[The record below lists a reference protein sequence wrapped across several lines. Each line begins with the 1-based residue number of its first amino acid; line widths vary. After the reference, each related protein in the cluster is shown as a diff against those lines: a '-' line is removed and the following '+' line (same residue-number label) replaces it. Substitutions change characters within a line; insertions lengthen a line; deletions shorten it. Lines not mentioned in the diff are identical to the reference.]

1 MGKTLTLSAGDRIKA
16 LLDDNSFVEIGGMVT
31 ARSTDFNLSQK
42 KTPEDGVITG
52 YGVVNGALVYV
63 YSQDAS
69 VLNGSMGEMHAE
81 KIGKLYDMA
90 MKVGAPVVGLVDCS
104 GFRLQEST
112 DALAAF
118 GKLYQKQ
125 ALASGL
131 IPQITAIFGN
141 CGGGLS
147 LIPGMTDFTFMAE
160 DAKLFVNSPNAIPG
174 NSEDKLNQ
182 TTLEYQSTVAG
193 NVDVGGSEAEVLAKI
208 RTLLSFL
215 PSNYEEDATSDITD
229 DMNRMVPEVAAYDG
243 DAAAMLSV
251 LADNRLFFETK
262 QNFAKNMV
270 TGFLKLNGQTVGAV
284 ANRAHV
290 LDENGEVAET
300 FPLALTTDGCE
311 KAASFVRF
319 CDAFGLPVLTLTN
332 ADGFA
337 ASIEEEKTLAK
348 AAAKLSYAFAS
359 ATVPKVNLVYGIAFG
374 SAYNVMNSKPLG
386 ADIVFAWENA
396 NIGIMDPELA
406 VKIIYKDE
414 IDQAENKSALLA
426 EKTAEYKELQSGVLS
441 AARRGYVDTVILPES
456 TRKQLIEAFEMLY
469 SKKEVRPEK
478 KHGAV

>member
-1 MGKTLTLSAGDRIKA
+1 MGKTLTLSAGERIKA

-81 KIGKLYDMA
+81 KISKLYDMA
-90 MKVGAPVVGLVDCS
+90 MKVGAPVVGLIDCS

-118 GKLYQKQ
+118 GRLYQKQ

-182 TTLEYQSTVAG
+182 TTLEYQSKVAG
-193 NVDVGGSEAEVLAKI
+193 NVDVGGTEEEVLAKI

-229 DMNRMVPEVAAYDG
+229 DMNRMCPEIASYDA

-251 LADNRLFFETK
+251 LADNHLFFETK

-270 TGFLKLNGQTVGAV
+270 TGFLKLNGQTIGAV
-284 ANRAHV
+284 ANREHV

-300 FPLALTTDGCE
+300 YSLALTTDGCE

-319 CDAFGLPVLTLTN
+319 CDAFGIPVLTLTN

-337 ASIEEEKTLAK
+337 ASIEEEKTLAR

-396 NIGIMDPELA
+396 SIGIMDPELA
-406 VKIIYKDE
+406 VKIIYQDE
-414 IDQAENKSALLA
+414 IDRAVDKKSLLA
-426 EKTAEYKELQSGVLS
+426 EKTAEYRELQSGVLS
-441 AARRGYVDTVILPES
+441 AARRGYVDTIILPES
-456 TRKQLIEAFEMLY
+456 TRKQMIEAFEMLY
-469 SKKEVRPEK
+469 SKKEIRPEK